1 MKKNLLGASVVLIFL
16 SLMSVVYIQHRAIK
30 DLKEV
35 NESTVKI
42 CDSLTQE
49 MKVCDS
55 IKSELFVKE
64 IECGRYEYI
73 LDRAD
78 DELSKECKE
87 ELNRI
92 ESQTE

>member
-1 MKKNLLGASVVLIFL
+1 MKKNLLGVSLFLIFL
-16 SLMSVVYIQHRAIK
+16 SLVSVIYIQHRAIG
-30 DLKEV
+30 DLKDV
-35 NESTVKI
+35 NEVTVKI
-42 CDSLTQE
+42 CDSLNHE